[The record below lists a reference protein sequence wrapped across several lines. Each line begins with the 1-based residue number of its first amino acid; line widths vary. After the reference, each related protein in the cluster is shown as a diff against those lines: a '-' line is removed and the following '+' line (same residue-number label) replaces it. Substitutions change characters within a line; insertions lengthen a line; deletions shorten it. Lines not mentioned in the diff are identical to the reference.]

1 MDAREAAAP
10 LTAKPKEKENSLCL
24 DHVRIRQVL
33 HVLPILE
40 RALQLDCR
48 VGATWCHSSLFR
60 GLCEAGGYEATPST
74 PGDYENCDS
83 ADWSLAL
90 ALA

>member
-1 MDAREAAAP
+1 MMDAREAAAP
-10 LTAKPKEKENSLCL
+10 PTANPKEKENSLCL

-48 VGATWCHSSLFR
+48 VGATPVCSEVSVKPEVTRQPLLLR
-60 GLCEAGGYEATPST
+60 C
-74 PGDYENCDS
+74 
-83 ADWSLAL
+83 AL
-90 ALA
+90 LPR